1 MKVLAVTGIRSEYDI
16 LYPVLDELRRSK
28 FDEQSPAFQFYASD
42 WISDPRRLKMP
53 LESQGAYVL
62 LFSHCWISRL
72 IEFDF
77 EIMSKMCNCRLE
89 KMQKIWPTIEHMFE
103 KKITFIAIDKDYE
116 NIWPHPQAASYFI
129 PKNYKNL
136 NLYYL

>member
-1 MKVLAVTGIRSEYDI
+1 
-16 LYPVLDELRRSK
+16 
-28 FDEQSPAFQFYASD
+28 
-42 WISDPRRLKMP
+42 MP

-103 KKITFIAIDKDYE
+103 KKVMVGNHHNNKEFLICIEAEDE
-116 NIWPHPQAASYFI
+116 RREQA
-129 PKNYKNL
+129 L
-136 NLYYL
+136 NRKKRSNAGKKGADALWNKRKE

>member
-1 MKVLAVTGIRSEYDI
+1 M
-16 LYPVLDELRRSK
+16 RRSK

-89 KMQKIWPTIEHMFE
+89 KIQKIWPTIEFMFE
-103 KKITFIAIDKDYE
+103 KKIISNKEFLICIEAEDERREQDKNRRKRSVAGKKGADALWNKRKE
-116 NIWPHPQAASYFI
+116 
-129 PKNYKNL
+129 
-136 NLYYL
+136 

>member
-1 MKVLAVTGIRSEYDI
+1 M
-16 LYPVLDELRRSK
+16 RRSK

-89 KMQKIWPTIEHMFE
+89 KIQKIWPTIEFMFE
-103 KKITFIAIDKDYE
+103 KKIINNKEFLICIEAEDERREQDKNRRKRSVAGKKGADALWNKKKGE
-116 NIWPHPQAASYFI
+116 
-129 PKNYKNL
+129 
-136 NLYYL
+136 